1 LSDPRRKGIVKFGNE
16 LRRRRG
22 IPGEMPKFIRRT
34 GRSAETE
41 ATSGGVVVRPPLS
54 ESAVIP
60 HGAEIAGYR
69 IGPQLGRGGMGV
81 VYKAHHLR
89 LDRAAAVKV
98 LTPVLAQN
106 DEFRERFIRESQ
118 MAATLQHPN
127 VITVYDA
134 GDDQGLL
141 YLAMQFVAGTDLR
154 RLLELEGPLEPARA
168 LNVLAQVAGALD
180 AAHAHGL
187 VHRDVKPAN
196 VLVDIDRAYLGDFGL
211 TKRFDATGGM
221 TGVGQILGTVDYL
234 APEQIDSGRVD
245 GRTDLYALGCVAYEC
260 LAGRPPHQ
268 KDSDVAIL
276 FAHVRE
282 EPAPLS
288 SLVHDVPES
297 ADDVM
302 SKALAKNLDDRYS
315 SCREFIFDLA
325 MELGVD
331 SAELIS
337 QEPSS
342 HVVVA
347 SEDPTTRA
355 IVRGSLANMGV
366 AVSEVGAGVMPTWLG
381 ERRFDALIA
390 DATFDREALAGVRA
404 SGGDPAPKLLLL
416 VGRDGSGCDWADVVR
431 ADEEL
436 AQPFS
441 GMQLAMKLR
450 RLIGAQAVRV

>member
-1 LSDPRRKGIVKFGNE
+1 
-16 LRRRRG
+16 
-22 IPGEMPKFIRRT
+22 
-34 GRSAETE
+34 
-41 ATSGGVVVRPPLS
+41 
-54 ESAVIP
+54 
-60 HGAEIAGYR
+60 
-69 IGPQLGRGGMGV
+69 MGV
-81 VYKAHHLR
+81 VYKAHHIR

-98 LTPVLAQN
+98 LTPALAHN

-127 VITVYDA
+127 VVTVYDA

-154 RLLELEGPLEPARA
+154 RLLELEGPLEARRA
-168 LNVLAQVAGALD
+168 LNILAQVAGALD
-180 AAHAHGL
+180 AAHSHGL

-211 TKRFDATGGM
+211 TKRLDATGGM
-221 TGVGQILGTVDYL
+221 TGVGQIIGTVDYL

-245 GRTDLYALGCVAYEC
+245 GRTDLYALACVAYEC
-260 LAGRPPHQ
+260 LAGRPPHA
-268 KDSDVAIL
+268 KESDIAVL
-276 FAHVRE
+276 FAHMRA
-282 EPAPLS
+282 EPTPLS
-288 SLVHDVPES
+288 ALVNDIRGPV
-297 ADDVM
+297 DDVM
-302 SKALAKNLDDRYS
+302 SKALAKDPGDRYS
-315 SCREFIFDLA
+315 SCREFIFELA

-331 SAELIS
+331 SAELVS

-342 HVVVA
+342 RVVVA

-366 AVSEVGAGVMPTWLG
+366 AVSEVTAAVKPVWLG

-390 DATFDREALAGVRA
+390 DATVDRDALAGVRA
-404 SGGDPAPKLLLL
+404 SGGDPEPKLLVLL
-416 VGRDGSGCDWADVVR
+416 GRDGQGRAMAEELG

-441 GMQLAMKLR
+441 GMQLALKLR
-450 RLIGAQAVRV
+450 RMIGAQAVRV

>member
-1 LSDPRRKGIVKFGNE
+1 
-16 LRRRRG
+16 
-22 IPGEMPKFIRRT
+22 MPKFIRRT
-34 GRSAETE
+34 GRSPDQRETT
-41 ATSGGVVVRPPLS
+41 AVVVRPPLAT
-54 ESAVIP
+54 SAVIP
-60 HGAEIAGYR
+60 HGAEVGGYR

-98 LTPVLAQN
+98 LTPALAGN
-106 DEFRERFIRESQ
+106 EEFRARFISESQ
-118 MAATLQHPN
+118 MAATLSHPN
-127 VITVYDA
+127 VVTVYDA
-134 GDDQGLL
+134 GEDEGLL

-154 RLLELEGPLEPARA
+154 RLLELEGSLDPARA
-168 LNVLAQVAGALD
+168 LGIIAQVAGALD

-221 TGVGQILGTVDYL
+221 TGVGQIVGTVDYL

-245 GRTDLYALGCVAYEC
+245 GRTDLYALGCVVYEC
-260 LAGRPPHQ
+260 LAGRPPHD
-268 KDSDVAIL
+268 KDSDIAVL

-282 EPAPLS
+282 EPTPLS
-288 SLVHDVPES
+288 EIVDGVPEPV
-297 ADDVM
+297 DEVM
-302 SKALAKNLDDRYS
+302 GRALAKDIDDRYT
-315 SCREFIFDLA
+315 SCREFIYDLA
-325 MELGVD
+325 LELGVD
-331 SAELIS
+331 SAELAS
-337 QEPSS
+337 PEPSS

-347 SEDPTTRA
+347 SDDPTTRA

-366 AVSEVGAGVMPTWLG
+366 AVSELCAGETPAWLG
-381 ERRFDALIA
+381 ERRFDALIT
-390 DATFDREALAGVRA
+390 DPDFDREVLAGIRA
-404 SGGDPAPKLLLL
+404 SAGTPEPKLLLL
-416 VGRDGSGCDWADVVR
+416 TGRGAEPAAAAGELD

-441 GMQLAMKLR
+441 GMQLASKLR

>member
-1 LSDPRRKGIVKFGNE
+1 
-16 LRRRRG
+16 
-22 IPGEMPKFIRRT
+22 MAKFIRRS
-34 GRSAETE
+34 GRTASDDAR
-41 ATSGGVVVRPPLS
+41 SPVSVVTRPPLS

-98 LTPVLAQN
+98 LTPALAGN
-106 DEFRERFIRESQ
+106 VEFRERFISESQ

-134 GDDQGLL
+134 GEEDGLL

-154 RLLELEGPLEPARA
+154 RLLELEGPLEPARTM
-168 LNVLAQVAGALD
+168 NILAQVAGALD
-180 AAHAHGL
+180 GAHAHGL

-211 TKRFDATGGM
+211 TKRFDATGGL
-221 TGVGQILGTVDYL
+221 TGVGQIVGTVDYL
-234 APEQIDSGRVD
+234 APEQIDGGRVD
-245 GRTDLYALGCVAYEC
+245 GRTDLYALGCVVYEC
-260 LAGRPPHQ
+260 LAGRPPHA
-268 KDSDVAIL
+268 KDSDIAVL

-282 EPAPLS
+282 EPTPLS
-288 SLVHDVPES
+288 ALVEGLPES
-297 ADDVM
+297 VDDVIG
-302 SKALAKNLDDRYS
+302 KALAKNPEDRYT

-331 SAELIS
+331 SAELAS

-366 AVSEVGAGVMPTWLG
+366 AVSELTAGAQPAWLG
-381 ERRFDALIA
+381 ERRFDALIT
-390 DATFDREALAGVRA
+390 DSTFDRELLATVRA
-404 SGGDPAPKLLLL
+404 SGGEPAPKLLML
-416 VGRDGSGCDWADVVR
+416 VGRDGSGCDAVGEFG

-441 GMQLAMKLR
+441 GMQLALKLR

>member
-1 LSDPRRKGIVKFGNE
+1 
-16 LRRRRG
+16 
-22 IPGEMPKFIRRT
+22 MPKFIRRN
-34 GRSAETE
+34 GRAATEHE
-41 ATSGGVVVRPPLS
+41 ATSVGVVVRPPLA

-81 VYKAHHLR
+81 VYKAHHMR

-98 LTPVLAQN
+98 LTPALAHN

-168 LNVLAQVAGALD
+168 LSVLGQVAGALD

-211 TKRFDATGGM
+211 TKRFGATGGM
-221 TGVGQILGTVDYL
+221 TGVGQIVGTVDYL
-234 APEQIDSGRVD
+234 APEQIDSGKVD
-245 GRTDLYALGCVAYEC
+245 GRTDVYALGCVVYEC
-260 LAGRPPHQ
+260 LSGRPPHS
-268 KDSDVAIL
+268 KDSDIAVL

-282 EPAPLS
+282 EPKPLS
-288 SLVHDVPES
+288 SLVDDVPES

-302 SKALAKNLDDRYS
+302 GKALAKDVEERYS

-331 SAELIS
+331 SAELAS
-337 QEPSS
+337 PEPSS

-366 AVSEVGAGVMPTWLG
+366 AVSEVCAGVQPAWLG

-390 DATFDREALAGVRA
+390 DATFDRAALADVRA
-404 SGGDPAPKLLLL
+404 SGGDPEPKLLIL
-416 VGRDGSGCDWADVVR
+416 VARDGAGREV
-431 ADEEL
+431 ADELGADEQL

-441 GMQLAMKLR
+441 GMQLALKLR

>member
-1 LSDPRRKGIVKFGNE
+1 
-16 LRRRRG
+16 
-22 IPGEMPKFIRRT
+22 MPKFIRKSQRPAT
-34 GRSAETE
+34 D
-41 ATSGGVVVRPPLS
+41 ATSVGVVVSPRPPLS

-81 VYKAHHLR
+81 VYKAHHIR
-89 LDRAAAVKV
+89 LDRSAAVKV
-98 LTPVLAQN
+98 LTPALAHN
-106 DEFRERFIRESQ
+106 AEFRERFISESQ

-127 VITVYDA
+127 VVTVYDA

-168 LNVLAQVAGALD
+168 LNILAQVAGALD

-211 TKRFDATGGM
+211 TKRFNGTGGM
-221 TGVGQILGTVDYL
+221 TGVGQIVGTVDYL

-245 GRTDLYALGCVAYEC
+245 GRTDLYALGCVVYEC
-260 LAGRPPHQ
+260 LAGRPPHR
-268 KDSDVAIL
+268 KDSDIAVL

-282 EPAPLS
+282 EPPPLS
-288 SLVHDVPES
+288 SLVDDLPEK

-302 SKALAKNLDDRYS
+302 AKALAKEVDDRYS

-325 MELGVD
+325 LELGVD
-331 SAELIS
+331 SSELAS

-347 SEDPTTRA
+347 SEDPITRA

-366 AVSEVGAGVMPTWLG
+366 AVSEVGAGVMPAWLG
-381 ERRFDALIA
+381 DRRFDALIA
-390 DATFDREALAGVRA
+390 DPTCDAATVAEVRA
-404 SGGDPAPKLLLL
+404 AGGDPPPKLLLL
-416 VGRDGSGCDWADVVR
+416 VGRDGSGCELFETLA

-450 RLIGAQAVRV
+450 RLIGAQSVRV

>member
-1 LSDPRRKGIVKFGNE
+1 MG
-16 LRRRRG
+16 
-22 IPGEMPKFIRRT
+22 M
-34 GRSAETE
+34 
-41 ATSGGVVVRPPLS
+41 VVRPPLS

-81 VYKAHHLR
+81 VYKAHHVR

-98 LTPVLAQN
+98 LTPALAGN
-106 DEFRERFIRESQ
+106 TEFRERFISESQ

-134 GDDQGLL
+134 GEHDGLL

-154 RLLELEGPLEPARA
+154 RLLELEGPLEPNRA

-211 TKRFDATGGM
+211 TKRFDATGGL
-221 TGVGQILGTVDYL
+221 TGVGQIVGTVDYL

-245 GRTDLYALGCVAYEC
+245 GRTDTYALGCVLYEC
-260 LAGRPPHQ
+260 LAGRPPHA
-268 KDSDVAIL
+268 KDSDIAVL

-282 EPAPLS
+282 EPEPLS
-288 SLVHDVPES
+288 RLVDDVPEGV
-297 ADDVM
+297 DDVM
-302 SKALAKNLDDRYS
+302 AKALAKNIEDRYS

-331 SAELIS
+331 SAELAS
-337 QEPSS
+337 QEPTS

-366 AVSEVGAGVMPTWLG
+366 AVSEVYAGLMPPWLG
-381 ERRFDALIA
+381 DRRFDALIA
-390 DATFDREALAGVRA
+390 DATFDSDVLANVRA

-416 VGRDGSGCDWADVVR
+416 VGRDDAGGGAAEALG

-436 AQPFS
+436 SQPFS
-441 GMQLAMKLR
+441 GMQLALKLR

>member
-1 LSDPRRKGIVKFGNE
+1 
-16 LRRRRG
+16 
-22 IPGEMPKFIRRT
+22 MPKFIRKP
-34 GRSAETE
+34 GRSASDGD
-41 ATSGGVVVRPPLS
+41 ATSVGVVVRPPLS

-98 LTPVLAQN
+98 LTPALAHN
-106 DEFRERFIRESQ
+106 EEFRERFIRESQ

-134 GDDQGLL
+134 GEDEGLL

-168 LNVLAQVAGALD
+168 LNTLAQVAGALD
-180 AAHAHGL
+180 AAHAHGM

-221 TGVGQILGTVDYL
+221 TGVGQIIGTVDYL
-234 APEQIDSGRVD
+234 APEQIDSGKVD
-245 GRTDLYALGCVAYEC
+245 GRTDLYALGCVVYEC
-260 LAGRPPHQ
+260 LSGRPPHP
-268 KDSDVAIL
+268 KESDIAVL
-276 FAHVRE
+276 FAHVKE

-288 SLVHDVPES
+288 SLVEDMPES
-297 ADDVM
+297 VDDVIG
-302 SKALAKNLDDRYS
+302 KALAKNVDDRYS

-331 SAELIS
+331 SAELAS

-366 AVSEVGAGVMPTWLG
+366 AVSEVAAGMKPAWLG

-390 DATFDREALAGVRA
+390 DSSFDRDTLEGVRA
-404 SGGDPAPKLLLL
+404 SGGDPTPKLLFL
-416 VGRDGSGCDWADVVR
+416 VGRDGDGCELAEALD
-431 ADEEL
+431 ADEQL
-436 AQPFS
+436 SQPFS
-441 GMQLAMKLR
+441 GMQLALKLR

>member
-1 LSDPRRKGIVKFGNE
+1 
-16 LRRRRG
+16 
-22 IPGEMPKFIRRT
+22 MPKFIRRT
-34 GRSAETE
+34 GRTASEGET
-41 ATSGGVVVRPPLS
+41 TTTVVVRPPLS

-98 LTPVLAQN
+98 LTPALAGN
-106 DEFRERFIRESQ
+106 VEFHERFISESQ

-134 GDDQGLL
+134 GDADGLL

-168 LNVLAQVAGALD
+168 LNILAQVAGALD

-211 TKRFDATGGM
+211 TKRFDATGGL
-221 TGVGQILGTVDYL
+221 TGVGQIVGTVDYL
-234 APEQIDSGRVD
+234 APEQIDGGKVD
-245 GRTDLYALGCVAYEC
+245 GRTDLYALGCVVYEC
-260 LAGRPPHQ
+260 IAGRPPHA
-268 KDSDVAIL
+268 KDSDIAVL

-282 EPAPLS
+282 EPPPLS
-288 SLVHDVPES
+288 SLVDDIPDSV
-297 ADDVM
+297 DDVI
-302 SKALAKNLDDRYS
+302 SKALAKDVDDRYS

-331 SAELIS
+331 SAELAS
-337 QEPSS
+337 QEPSA

-347 SEDPTTRA
+347 SEDAMTRA

-366 AVSEVGAGVMPTWLG
+366 AVSEVAAGALPPWLG

-390 DATFDREALAGVRA
+390 DASVDAETLATVRS
-404 SGGDPAPKLLLL
+404 SGGNPPPKLLLL
-416 VGRDGSGCDWADVVR
+416 VGRDAAGGGEAEAMG

-441 GMQLAMKLR
+441 GMQLALKLR

>member
-1 LSDPRRKGIVKFGNE
+1 
-16 LRRRRG
+16 
-22 IPGEMPKFIRRT
+22 MPKFIRRST
-34 GRSAETE
+34 RPTAEQE
-41 ATSGGVVVRPPLS
+41 ATNVGVVVRPPLS

-81 VYKAHHLR
+81 VYKAHHIR

-98 LTPVLAQN
+98 LTPALAHNQ
-106 DEFRERFIRESQ
+106 EFRERFISESQ
-118 MAATLQHPN
+118 MAATLHHAN

-154 RLLELEGPLEPARA
+154 RLLELEGPLEPNRT
-168 LNVLAQVAGALD
+168 LNILAQVAGALD

-187 VHRDVKPAN
+187 VHRDVKPGN

-221 TGVGQILGTVDYL
+221 TGVGQIIGTVDYL

-245 GRTDLYALGCVAYEC
+245 GRTDLYALGCVVYEC
-260 LAGRPPHQ
+260 LAGRPPHH
-268 KDSDVAIL
+268 KDSDIAVL

-282 EPAPLS
+282 EPTPLS
-288 SLVHDVPES
+288 SLVDDVPES
-297 ADDVM
+297 VDDVM
-302 SKALAKNLDDRYS
+302 SKALAKEVDDRYS

-331 SAELIS
+331 SAELAS

-366 AVSEVGAGVMPTWLG
+366 AVSEVCAGVQPAWLG
-381 ERRFDALIA
+381 ERRFDALIT
-390 DATFDREALAGVRA
+390 DATFDRELLATVRA
-404 SGGDPAPKLLLL
+404 SGGEPAPKLLML
-416 VGRDGSGCDWADVVR
+416 VGRDGSGCDAVDEFG

-436 AQPFS
+436 TQPFS
-441 GMQLAMKLR
+441 GMQLALKLR

>member
-1 LSDPRRKGIVKFGNE
+1 
-16 LRRRRG
+16 
-22 IPGEMPKFIRRT
+22 MPKFIRRT
-34 GRSAETE
+34 GRSASDTD
-41 ATSGGVVVRPPLS
+41 ATSVGVVVRPPLS

-81 VYKAHHLR
+81 VYKAQHIR
-89 LDRAAAVKV
+89 LDRPAAVKV
-98 LTPVLAQN
+98 LTPALAHNQ
-106 DEFRERFIRESQ
+106 EFRERFIRESQ

-127 VITVYDA
+127 VVTVYDA
-134 GDDQGLL
+134 GEDDGLL

-154 RLLELEGPLEPARA
+154 RLLELEDKLEPART

-180 AAHAHGL
+180 AAHGHGL

-221 TGVGQILGTVDYL
+221 TGVGKIVGTVDYL
-234 APEQIDSGRVD
+234 APEQIESGRVD
-245 GRTDLYALGCVAYEC
+245 GRTDLYALGCVVYEC
-260 LAGRPPHQ
+260 LSGHPPHR
-268 KDSDVAIL
+268 KDSDIAIL

-282 EPAPLS
+282 EPTPLS
-288 SLVHDVPES
+288 SLVDDMPES
-297 ADDVM
+297 VDDVM
-302 SKALAKNLDDRYS
+302 SKALAKQVDDRYS

-331 SAELIS
+331 SADLVS
-337 QEPSS
+337 HEPSS

-347 SEDPTTRA
+347 SDDPTTRA

-366 AVSEVGAGVMPTWLG
+366 AVSEVCTGVQPAWLG
-381 ERRFDALIA
+381 DRRFDALIA
-390 DATFDREALAGVRA
+390 DASFDREALAYVRA
-404 SGGDPAPKLLLL
+404 SGGDPTPKLLFLL
-416 VGRDGSGCDWADVVR
+416 GPDGGGCDSADQAG
-431 ADEEL
+431 ADEQL
-436 AQPFS
+436 SQPFS
-441 GMQLAMKLR
+441 GMQLALKLR

>member
-1 LSDPRRKGIVKFGNE
+1 
-16 LRRRRG
+16 
-22 IPGEMPKFIRRT
+22 
-34 GRSAETE
+34 
-41 ATSGGVVVRPPLS
+41 
-54 ESAVIP
+54 
-60 HGAEIAGYR
+60 
-69 IGPQLGRGGMGV
+69 
-81 VYKAHHLR
+81 
-89 LDRAAAVKV
+89 
-98 LTPVLAQN
+98 
-106 DEFRERFIRESQ
+106 
-118 MAATLQHPN
+118 
-127 VITVYDA
+127 
-134 GDDQGLL
+134 
-141 YLAMQFVAGTDLR
+141 MQFVAGTDLR
-154 RLLELEGPLEPARA
+154 KLLELVGPLEPARA
-168 LNVLAQVAGALD
+168 LNILAQVAGALD

-221 TGVGQILGTVDYL
+221 TGVGQIVGTVDYL

-245 GRTDLYALGCVAYEC
+245 GRTDLYALGCVVYEC
-260 LAGRPPHQ
+260 LAGRPPHA
-268 KDSDVAIL
+268 KDSDIAVL

-282 EPAPLS
+282 DPPPLS
-288 SLVHDVPES
+288 SLVSDVPEKV
-297 ADDVM
+297 DDVM
-302 SKALAKNLDDRYS
+302 SKALAKNIDDRYS

-325 MELGVD
+325 LELGVD
-331 SAELIS
+331 SSELAS

-366 AVSEVGAGVMPTWLG
+366 AVSEVGAGVKPAWLG

-390 DATFDREALAGVRA
+390 DVTCDTSTVNEVRA
-404 SGGDPAPKLLLL
+404 AGGDPPPKLLLL
-416 VGRDGSGCDWADVVR
+416 VNRDGSGAELAEQLG

-450 RLIGAQAVRV
+450 RLIGAQAVRA

>member
-1 LSDPRRKGIVKFGNE
+1 
-16 LRRRRG
+16 
-22 IPGEMPKFIRRT
+22 MAKFIRRT
-34 GRSAETE
+34 ARSAT
-41 ATSGGVVVRPPLS
+41 ASDPTMVGVIRPRLS
-54 ESAVIP
+54 ASALIP

-89 LDRAAAVKV
+89 LDRSAALKV
-98 LTPVLAQN
+98 LTPALAHN

-127 VITVYDA
+127 VVTVYDA
-134 GDDQGLL
+134 GDDEGLL

-154 RLLELEGPLEPARA
+154 RLLDLEGRLEPTST
-168 LNVLAQVAGALD
+168 LNMLSQVAGALD

-221 TGVGQILGTVDYL
+221 TGVGQIIGTVDYL
-234 APEQIDSGRVD
+234 APEQIDSGKVD
-245 GRTDLYALGCVAYEC
+245 GRTDLYALGCVVYEC
-260 LAGRPPHQ
+260 LSGRPPHY
-268 KDSDVAIL
+268 KDSDIAVL

-282 EPAPLS
+282 EPVPLS
-288 SLVHDVPES
+288 SLVDGLAES
-297 ADDVM
+297 VDDVIG
-302 SKALAKNLDDRYS
+302 KALAKNPEDRYT

-331 SAELIS
+331 SAELAS

-366 AVSEVGAGVMPTWLG
+366 AVSEGCAGAKPAWLG
-381 ERRFDALIA
+381 EPRFDALIA
-390 DATFDREALAGVRA
+390 DASFDLDALANVRA
-404 SGGDPAPKLLLL
+404 SVGDPTPKLLLL
-416 VGRDGSGCDWADVVR
+416 VGRDGSGSELPQVFG

-436 AQPFS
+436 SQPFS
-441 GMQLAMKLR
+441 GMQLALKLR

>member
-1 LSDPRRKGIVKFGNE
+1 
-16 LRRRRG
+16 
-22 IPGEMPKFIRRT
+22 MPKFIRRGT
-34 GRSAETE
+34 RGASDGD
-41 ATSGGVVVRPPLS
+41 ATSVGVVVRPPLS

-81 VYKAHHLR
+81 VYKAHHMR

-98 LTPVLAQN
+98 LTPALAHN

-127 VITVYDA
+127 VVTVYDA
-134 GDDQGLL
+134 GEDEGLL

-168 LNVLAQVAGALD
+168 LNVLAHVAGALD

-221 TGVGQILGTVDYL
+221 TGVGQIIGTVDYL
-234 APEQIDSGRVD
+234 APEQIDSGKVD
-245 GRTDLYALGCVAYEC
+245 GRTDLYALGCVVYEC
-260 LAGRPPHQ
+260 LAGQPPHR
-268 KDSDVAIL
+268 KDSDIAVL
-276 FAHVRE
+276 FAHVKE

-288 SLVHDVPES
+288 SLVDDIPDSV
-297 ADDVM
+297 DDVM
-302 SKALAKNLDDRYS
+302 SKALAKEVDDRYS

-331 SAELIS
+331 SSELAS

-366 AVSEVGAGVMPTWLG
+366 AVSELCGGMTPAWLG

-390 DATFDREALAGVRA
+390 DSSIDRDALEGVRA
-404 SGGDPAPKLLLL
+404 GGGDPTPKLLFL
-416 VGRDGSGCDWADVVR
+416 VGRDGDGAELAEALD
-431 ADEEL
+431 ADEQL
-436 AQPFS
+436 SQPFS
-441 GMQLAMKLR
+441 GMQLALKLR

>member
-1 LSDPRRKGIVKFGNE
+1 
-16 LRRRRG
+16 
-22 IPGEMPKFIRRT
+22 
-34 GRSAETE
+34 
-41 ATSGGVVVRPPLS
+41 VRPPLS

-60 HGAEIAGYR
+60 HGSEIAGYR

-81 VYKAHHLR
+81 VYKAHHVR

-98 LTPVLAQN
+98 LTPALAHN
-106 DEFRERFIRESQ
+106 EEFRARFISESQ
-118 MAATLQHPN
+118 MAATLHHPN

-134 GDDQGLL
+134 GEEEGVL
-141 YLAMQFVAGTDLR
+141 YLAMQFIPGTDLR
-154 RLLELEGPLEPARA
+154 RLLELEGALEPSRT
-168 LNVLAQVAGALD
+168 LNILAQVAGALD

-196 VLVDIDRAYLGDFGL
+196 VLVDTDRSYLGDFGL

-221 TGVGQILGTVDYL
+221 TGTGQIVGTVDYL
-234 APEQIDSGRVD
+234 APEQIESGRVD

-260 LAGRPPHQ
+260 LAGRPPHD
-268 KDSDVAIL
+268 KESDIAML
-276 FAHVRE
+276 YAHVRE
-282 EPAPLS
+282 EPTPLS
-288 SLVHDVPES
+288 SLITDVPHS

-302 SKALAKNLDDRYS
+302 SKALAKDVDDRYS

-331 SAELIS
+331 SAQLSS
-337 QEPSS
+337 QEPSA

-366 AVSEVGAGVMPTWLG
+366 AVSEVGAEVEPAWLG

-390 DATFDREALAGVRA
+390 DASIDPDALAKLRDH
-404 SGGDPAPKLLLL
+404 GGDPPPKVLFL
-416 VGRDGSGCDWADVVR
+416 VGRDGSGCDRAEALGAD
-431 ADEEL
+431 DQL

-441 GMQLAMKLR
+441 GMQLALKLR

>member
-1 LSDPRRKGIVKFGNE
+1 
-16 LRRRRG
+16 
-22 IPGEMPKFIRRT
+22 
-34 GRSAETE
+34 
-41 ATSGGVVVRPPLS
+41 
-54 ESAVIP
+54 
-60 HGAEIAGYR
+60 
-69 IGPQLGRGGMGV
+69 MGV
-81 VYKAHHLR
+81 VYKAHHMR

-98 LTPVLAQN
+98 LTPALAHN

-134 GDDQGLL
+134 GEDENLL

-154 RLLELEGPLEPARA
+154 RLLEMEGSLEPART
-168 LNVLAQVAGALD
+168 LSILSQVAGALD

-221 TGVGQILGTVDYL
+221 TGVGQIVGTVDYL
-234 APEQIDSGRVD
+234 APEQIDSGKVD
-245 GRTDLYALGCVAYEC
+245 GRTDLYALGCVVYEC
-260 LAGRPPHQ
+260 LSGRPPHH
-268 KDSDVAIL
+268 KDSDIAVL
-276 FAHVRE
+276 FAHVKE
-282 EPAPLS
+282 DPAPLS
-288 SLVHDVPES
+288 SLVDDLPES
-297 ADDVM
+297 VDDVI
-302 SKALAKNLDDRYS
+302 SKALAKDVDDRYS

-331 SAELIS
+331 SSELIS

-366 AVSEVGAGVMPTWLG
+366 AVSEMCAGMTPAWLG

-390 DATFDREALAGVRA
+390 DSSFDRDALEGVRA
-404 SGGDPAPKLLLL
+404 SGGDPTPKLLIL
-416 VGRDGSGCDWADVVR
+416 VGRNGDGYELAEAMD
-431 ADEEL
+431 ADEQL
-436 AQPFS
+436 SQPFS
-441 GMQLAMKLR
+441 GMQLALKLR